1 MDQILNK
8 KWFIVQIKPNSYK
21 SATQNLERQGFETF
35 LPKMDIT
42 QRQKNKFLYKNV
54 YVFPGYIFVCFDP
67 SVINW
72 TKINSTY
79 GVLKLLVFNKKP
91 SEIPSDIVL
100 ELKTKYE
107 IKGNRTQQENLQ
119 IGNSIKFYKGP
130 FADLIAKVESVDE
143 NNRIWVLLE
152 IMGGYRKL
160 KLKNIEKNI
169 TNIRI

>member
-1 MDQILNK
+1 MKLFFL
-8 KWFIVQIKPNSYK
+8 KW
-21 SATQNLERQGFETF
+21 
-35 LPKMDIT
+35 
-42 QRQKNKFLYKNV
+42 
-54 YVFPGYIFVCFDP
+54 
-67 SVINW
+67 
-72 TKINSTY
+72 
-79 GVLKLLVFNKKP
+79 
-91 SEIPSDIVL
+91 IVL

-119 IGNSIKFYKGP
+119 IGNSIKFYEGP